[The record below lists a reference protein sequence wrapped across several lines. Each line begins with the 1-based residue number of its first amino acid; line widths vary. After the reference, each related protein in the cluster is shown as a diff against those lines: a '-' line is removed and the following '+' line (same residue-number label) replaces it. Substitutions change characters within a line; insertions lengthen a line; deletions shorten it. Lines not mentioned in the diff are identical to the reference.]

1 MSDKE
6 SIQTNRSRR
15 NFLKGATGAV
25 VAGVSAS
32 AFSGAVQAKEPN
44 IDWSRLGKKNDKRF
58 WRKVQKQFVLDK
70 RTTYMNIGTT
80 GSMPK
85 HVLEGYEDNNKIVA
99 KYPWDMKDK
108 FGAWPH
114 VSEMVTDVAPGFGAN
129 PDEIILIRNTT
140 DGLCSIINGLLFE
153 PGDV

>member
-58 WRKVQKQFVLDK
+58 WRKVQKQFV
-70 RTTYMNIGTT
+70 
-80 GSMPK
+80 
-85 HVLEGYEDNNKIVA
+85 
-99 KYPWDMKDK
+99 
-108 FGAWPH
+108 
-114 VSEMVTDVAPGFGAN
+114 
-129 PDEIILIRNTT
+129 
-140 DGLCSIINGLLFE
+140 
-153 PGDV
+153 